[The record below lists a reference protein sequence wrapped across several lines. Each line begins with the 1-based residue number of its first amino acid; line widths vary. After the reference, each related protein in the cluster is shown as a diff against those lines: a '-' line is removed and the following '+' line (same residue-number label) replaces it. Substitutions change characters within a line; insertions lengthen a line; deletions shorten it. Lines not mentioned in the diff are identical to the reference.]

1 MDNGYTTGITPLDRQ
16 LDGGVPPGSI
26 ILFTAPPASQSE
38 QFLYKFSTPRDTL
51 YSTTI
56 RSTESVRDAAFRS
69 PIQLGE
75 EPKIEDHSDSPINEV
90 KDALRRLEPESTL
103 IVDTIDPLEYNDRDD
118 YLYFLNDVQNE
129 LQNTNSIVIFHA
141 IKGESKSENRDVSKQ
156 MADVVFDLTQ
166 FIDGEELVT
175 RLTIPK
181 YRGGSI
187 PEESIKLNLTDGI
200 TIDMSRDI
208 A

>member
-1 MDNGYTTGITPLDRQ
+1 MDGGFTTGIRPLDRQ

-38 QFLYKFSTPRDTL
+38 QFLYKFSTPRKTL

-56 RSTESVRDAAFRS
+56 RSRESIRDAIFRS
-69 PIQLGE
+69 PIQVGD
-75 EPKIEDHSDSPINEV
+75 EPEIEAHTDSQINQV
-90 KDALRRLEPESTL
+90 KDALRRLEAESTL
-103 IVDTIDPLEYNDRDD
+103 IVDTIDPLEHNDRSD

-129 LQNTNSIVIFHA
+129 LQNTNSIVILHA
-141 IKGESKSENRDVSKQ
+141 MKGEATSENRDVSKQ

-166 FIDGEELVT
+166 FVDGDEMVT
-175 RLTIPK
+175 KLTIPK

-187 PEESIKLNLTDGI
+187 PSEPIKLDLTEGI
-200 TIDMSRDI
+200 TIDTSRDI

>member
-1 MDNGYTTGITPLDRQ
+1 MDSGYTTGIKSLDRQ

-38 QFLYKFSTPRDTL
+38 QFLYKFATPRDTL

-56 RSTESVRDAAFRS
+56 RSKESIRDAIFRS
-69 PIQLGE
+69 PVQVTD
-75 EPKIEDHSDSPINEV
+75 EPKIEEHTDSQINQV
-90 KDALRRLEPESTL
+90 KDALRRLESESTL
-103 IVDTIDPLEYNDRDD
+103 IVDTIDPLEHNDRND
-118 YLYFLNDVQNE
+118 YLYFLNDIQNE

-141 IKGESKSENRDVSKQ
+141 MKGESPAENRDVSKQ
-156 MADVVFDLTQ
+156 MADVVFNLTQ
-166 FIDGEELVT
+166 YVESDKLVT
-175 RLTIPK
+175 KLTIPK

-187 PEESIKLNLTDGI
+187 PNESIKLDLTEGI
-200 TIDMSRDI
+200 AIDTSRDI

>member
-1 MDNGYTTGITPLDRQ
+1 MDGGYTTGIRPLDRQ

-38 QFLYKFSTPRDTL
+38 QFLYKFSTPRQTL

-56 RSTESVRDAAFRS
+56 RSRESIRDAIFRS
-69 PIQLGE
+69 PIQVGD
-75 EPKIEDHSDSPINEV
+75 EPEIEAHTDSQINQV
-90 KDALRRLEPESTL
+90 KDALRRLEAESTL
-103 IVDTIDPLEYNDRDD
+103 IVDTIDPLEHNDRSD

-129 LQNTNSIVIFHA
+129 LQNTNSIVILHA
-141 IKGESKSENRDVSKQ
+141 MKGEATSENRDVSKQ

-166 FIDGEELVT
+166 FVDGDEMVT
-175 RLTIPK
+175 KLTIPK

-187 PEESIKLNLTDGI
+187 PSEPIKLDLTEGI
-200 TIDMSRDI
+200 TIDTSRDI